1 MVCYHPNYNL
11 GDVQRMYFDEY
22 LESEGLTESD
32 IAVKLPLWLYDH
44 SGISMSCGD
53 RTYPYNDQWDSGLV
67 GTIYVTKEKIKS
79 EYGVKRISKKLLDE
93 VTRILKNEIKTY
105 DQYLPGDIYGFT
117 LYKKDKCDLEHEHLE
132 HIDSCWGFYGDDP
145 NQNGMSDHIENFEKF
160 VER

>member
-1 MVCYHPNYNL
+1 MIKQELQYKNQILKIETDDDPESPRQWDNFGIMVCYHPNYNL

-67 GTIYVTKEKIKS
+67 GTIYVTKES
-79 EYGVKRISKKLLDE
+79 
-93 VTRILKNEIKTY
+93 LKN
-105 DQYLPGDIYGFT
+105 
-117 LYKKDKCDLEHEHLE
+117 C
-132 HIDSCWGFYGDDP
+132 
-145 NQNGMSDHIENFEKF
+145 
-160 VER
+160 